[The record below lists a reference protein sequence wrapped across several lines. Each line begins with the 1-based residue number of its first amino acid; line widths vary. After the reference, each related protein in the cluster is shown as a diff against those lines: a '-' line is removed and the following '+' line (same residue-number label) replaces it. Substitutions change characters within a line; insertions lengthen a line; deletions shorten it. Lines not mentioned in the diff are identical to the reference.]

1 MTGFVVG
8 ALHMAGDAANR
19 TTPAYGR
26 ERASVRLPAVRGLRA
41 ESHGVHA
48 EALRRLATRV
58 DVTHGQ
64 EPGRRVHV
72 DARLVAVAIPE
83 PSSEPGPGVAAGRPA
98 PPTAEPTAPPIGEP
112 TAAPAAGPAADRPV
126 PRFDVLVEVGG
137 AVVGRLPEGHAPLW
151 HAPLSRAQEAGVEV
165 TCGAVL
171 TLPGAGGSVSRGGSG
186 VSAGASSSGRSAGSV
201 SSGGAAVL
209 SLRVCEPEHLRLML
223 TTPDWAL
230 PLVPE
235 CSVTLSGARVSSDL
249 IARVTRRMVDWV
261 TLHPVTIESGRH
273 AGEPGVEVRLEGQ
286 RIGEFSAAVGARY
299 RPVVDAAAEV
309 SKTPLA
315 RARLRDDERGI
326 ELDVL
331 LPRPA

>member
-19 TTPAYGR
+19 TTPASRR

-48 EALRRLATRV
+48 EALRRLASRM

-72 DARLVAVAIPE
+72 DARLVAVALPE
-83 PSSEPGPGVAAGRPA
+83 PNSEPAPGVAAGRPA
-98 PPTAEPTAPPIGEP
+98 PPTTEPAAEPTVTQGLF
-112 TAAPAAGPAADRPV
+112 ADRPV

-171 TLPGAGGSVSRGGSG
+171 TLPGAGGPVSRGGSG
-186 VSAGASSSGRSAGSV
+186 VSAGASSSGRSAGSG

>member
-1 MTGFVVG
+1 M
-8 ALHMAGDAANR
+8 
-19 TTPAYGR
+19 
-26 ERASVRLPAVRGLRA
+26 RLPAMRGLRA
-41 ESHGVHA
+41 ESRGVHA
-48 EALRRLATRV
+48 EALRRLASRMDASRGPEPSVRV
-58 DVTHGQ
+58 PV
-64 EPGRRVHV
+64 E
-72 DARLVAVAIPE
+72 ARLVAVAVAGSGPE
-83 PSSEPGPGVAAGRPA
+83 QGVPA
-98 PPTAEPTAPPIGEP
+98 ERA
-112 TAAPAAGPAADRPV
+112 V

-151 HAPLSRAQEAGVEV
+151 HAPLSRAQEAGVQV
-165 TCGAVL
+165 TCGAML
-171 TLPGAGGSVSRGGSG
+171 TLPEPGRSG
-186 VSAGASSSGRSAGSV
+186 SAGSTG
-201 SSGGAAVL
+201 STGAAL

-273 AGEPGVEVRLEGQ
+273 AGEPGVEVRLEGE
-286 RIGEFSAAVGARY
+286 RIGEFSATVGARY
-299 RPVVDAAAEV
+299 RPVVDAAAAL
-309 SKTPLA
+309 SKTALA

-331 LPRPA
+331 QPRPA